1 MTERPLALDSGHRD
15 NDLVFATPDST
26 LLDHESVAK
35 VFDRRVA
42 RSGLPQAPV

>member
-1 MTERPLALDSGHRD
+1 MTERRLALGGGYQD

-35 VFDRRVA
+35 VFYRRW
-42 RSGLPQAPV
+42 PAPDSPDPV